1 MSSGGGPA
9 ASGFFYQYLFTIE
22 TFFDLIAKSWP
33 DDTQIH
39 IEDPRDG
46 RILDP
51 HIVDFAVH
59 HPRDGLHA
67 VYQAKSVISPRDTT
81 ITVAGALPT
90 LVRMSRSAECRSY
103 ILTTNALPGSDIDEL
118 NVLLGSDCSDGELLV
133 GLQHFARNSEKAT
146 TALSRVDSAAR
157 ISRLRR
163 CQVQTSGESAS
174 VIRDRI
180 VESIARWRSR
190 NGLPLGPYAADLL
203 ENALINDIFSRAAG
217 TRRKDL
223 DTEYRVVT
231 LAEFCQMLAPGVDV
245 LAQAAAC
252 VEAGGGIEHV
262 PNGRGIERPKQFGE
276 IVARFSDVRE
286 GSAQLSALV
295 GPSGIGKSRL
305 AAMYAHSRC
314 DTYDRICWIDAESD
328 ASIIA
333 SIDRQ
338 KRTIVLPEVNLGD
351 VEEVSVAFKACIRS
365 FIGRWLIVLDNA
377 RDSRQLQRWIAFSG
391 NAHFLATSTN
401 SVDWSGFGKI
411 NIGHMEL
418 GEAHALIQTR
428 LDDDIGDAAPER
440 QQLAAAAIR
449 RLAKTLAWRPL
460 ALQIA
465 ASHFG
470 TLSTLL
476 AGLDIYLS
484 KIDHMVALMDDDTL
498 DREDYP
504 RTLQA
509 AIEICLDRLE
519 SAAQSDPRSL
529 LAAHMLVASSVL
541 AARSIPA
548 FLLFA
553 ATVEPIEA
561 ALGSSG
567 PVESVLQQLPLM
579 DSAIR
584 RLGKDSLVERRND
597 VTDTVTPEL
606 RIRLDVNEI
615 VQFIA
620 RQYAESLTAV
630 INTVAAHLSSWTAC
644 YINRQD
650 FSAAAVVQPHAL
662 HLLELAKQTGGEIP
676 ICAVLAG
683 NLSSLL
689 TVQDRSDE
697 AFHWLLFELRLL
709 ENLPT
714 PHYRLLA
721 ETNGQ
726 IAQALVRTSVGF
738 GELEEYLAR
747 SVQSLQESAK
757 AQETQWDGARVCYNN
772 LEIVDTFIR
781 QGAVDV
787 DSMSRLRQYH
797 DRLDAL
803 LMVFPDNGYAEQQQL
818 YKRIEKALD
827 ESRHGDV
834 LALSEMLSER
844 ISPSN
849 HVLRLGIRVQRLQAL
864 AGLGHSEQLL
874 SELNDLAQDQE
885 LYTQIKEG
893 ICQSLLNSGAYLAF
907 RIVAGETDQKGEEAF
922 RLIIR
927 LSGKLRSNNY
937 ERYLHTVLAAYE
949 ASITNDVHGV
959 RGLLESVTSQSP
971 PTPPGTVRATSRL
984 AATLVAW
991 LKYWV
996 ACADKGTRARAAEAI
1011 VHRRTYGIT
1020 IEGPEVR
1027 MHVVVPAL
1035 ADQLTD
1041 KKGDARIFNGYL
1053 LPGLL
1058 GHDRVIELC
1067 TVPTEI
1073 PMACLLFRASFDT
1086 SRYSSTDPFRW
1097 EDGKE
1102 RLPSLLLL
1110 TSSVTAN
1117 ENAIVV
1123 VRQRPGPEASE

>member
-1 MSSGGGPA
+1 MSSGGWSA

-33 DDTQIH
+33 DDAQIH

-67 VYQAKSVISPRDTT
+67 VYQAKSVISPHDTE
-81 ITVAGALPT
+81 ITVARALPV
-90 LVRMSRSAECRSY
+90 LVRMSRSAESQSY
-103 ILTTNALPGSDIDEL
+103 ILTTNALPGGDIDAL
-118 NVLLGSDCSDGELLV
+118 NALLGSDCSDGELLV
-133 GLQHFARNSEKAT
+133 GLQHLARNSERAT
-146 TALSRVDSAAR
+146 AALATVDSPEW

-163 CQVQTSGESAS
+163 CRVQTSGEPAG
-174 VIRDRI
+174 VIRERI

-190 NGLPLGPYAADLL
+190 NRLPLGAYAADLL

-217 TRRKDL
+217 TRKKDL

-245 LAQAAAC
+245 LAQATAC
-252 VEAGGGIEHV
+252 VEAGRGIEHV
-262 PNGRGIERPKQFGE
+262 PNGQGIERPKQLE
-276 IVARFSDVRE
+276 WIAARFSDVRE

-305 AAMYAHSRC
+305 AAMYAHGQC

-351 VEEVSVAFKACIRS
+351 VEEVSAAFKACIRS

-411 NIGHMEL
+411 KVGHMEL
-418 GEAHALIQTR
+418 GEAHALIRAR
-428 LDDDIGDAAPER
+428 LDDDMCDAGPER
-440 QQLAAAAIR
+440 QHSADAAIR

-460 ALQIA
+460 ALQLA

-476 AGLDIYLS
+476 TG
-484 KIDHMVALMDDDTL
+484 IDMYVSRIEHLAALMNDDTL

-509 AIEICLDRLE
+509 AIQICLDRLE
-519 SAAQSDPRSL
+519 SAAQNDPL
-529 LAAHMLVASSVL
+529 NALAAKMLIASSVL
-541 AARSIPA
+541 APRSIPA

-553 ATVEPIEA
+553 AVTEPIEA
-561 ALGSSG
+561 AIGSSG
-567 PVESVLQQLPLM
+567 PGEHVLQQLPRM
-579 DSAIR
+579 NSAIR
-584 RLGKDSLVERRND
+584 RLGIDSLVERQND
-597 VTDTVTPEL
+597 VTGAVAPEL

-615 VQFIA
+615 VQIIA
-620 RQYAESLTAV
+620 RQYAASLTGV
-630 INTVAAHLSSWTAC
+630 INTAAAHLGSWTAC

-662 HLLELAKQTGGEIP
+662 NLLEIAKETGGEVP
-676 ICAVLAG
+676 LCAVLAG

-689 TVQDRSDE
+689 TVQNRSDE
-697 AFHWLLFELRLL
+697 ALRWLMFELQLL
-709 ENLPT
+709 DNLPS
-714 PHYRLLA
+714 PHHRLNA
-721 ETNGQ
+721 ATTAQ
-726 IAQALVRTSVGF
+726 IAQAMVRTSSDF
-738 GELEEYLAR
+738 NALEEYLSG
-747 SVQSLQESAK
+747 SVHALEET
-757 AQETQWDGARVCYNN
+757 AQAQDTQWDGARVCYNN

-797 DRLDAL
+797 DRLEAL
-803 LMVFPDNGYAEQQQL
+803 LTVFPDNGHAEQQQL

-827 ESRHGDV
+827 ESRHRDV
-834 LALSEMLSER
+834 LTLSEMLTER
-844 ISPSN
+844 IEASN
-849 HVLRLGIRVQRLQAL
+849 HILRIGNRVQRLQAL
-864 AGLGHSEQLL
+864 AGLGESDELL
-874 SELNDLAQDQE
+874 SELDDLAHDHE
-885 LYTQIKEG
+885 LYTQVKEG
-893 ICQSLLNSGAYLAF
+893 ICQSLLNAGAYLAF
-907 RIVAGETDQKGEEAF
+907 RIVADETDQKGEEAF
-922 RLIIR
+922 RQIIR
-927 LSGKLRSNNY
+927 LSGNLLSNDY

-959 RGLLESVTSQSP
+959 MGLLKLVTSQSP

-991 LKYWV
+991 LTYWV
-996 ACADKGTRARAAEAI
+996 ACAEKGARAHAVEAM
-1011 VHRRTYGIT
+1011 VYRRTYGVT
-1020 IEGPEVR
+1020 VDGPTVCQWTAEI
-1027 MHVVVPAL
+1027 
-1035 ADQLTD
+1035 
-1041 KKGDARIFNGYL
+1041 AR
-1053 LPGLL
+1053 
-1058 GHDRVIELC
+1058 RR
-1067 TVPTEI
+1067 T
-1073 PMACLLFRASFDT
+1073 
-1086 SRYSSTDPFRW
+1086 
-1097 EDGKE
+1097 
-1102 RLPSLLLL
+1102 
-1110 TSSVTAN
+1110 
-1117 ENAIVV
+1117 
-1123 VRQRPGPEASE
+1123 